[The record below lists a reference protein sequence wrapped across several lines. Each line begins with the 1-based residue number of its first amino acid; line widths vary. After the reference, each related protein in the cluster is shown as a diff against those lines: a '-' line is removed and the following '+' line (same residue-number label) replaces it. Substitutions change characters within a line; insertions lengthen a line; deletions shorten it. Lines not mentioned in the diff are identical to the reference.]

1 MTAYTVMGVVTATS
15 LGTAAFVLMAALVA
29 TRVTT
34 IVLRLA
40 IRRVATKRLA
50 GEPTRWRWRTR
61 LARPLETDD
70 ALSELRRQH
79 RIDALS
85 LALSRVATVVI
96 WSTAAVTLLHV
107 FGISVSVAVGSA
119 GFIGLILALGAQTSV
134 NDYVT
139 GLHVL
144 LEDRF
149 GEGDEIE
156 VVTASGRNLRGVVTA
171 HGMFATRINAEG
183 TNHHIA
189 NRFMCEVTNHS
200 QLGVITTLDVDHRV
214 DGAVLAAATFQAS
227 ASRPE
232 MPTVVIDG
240 VEELPDTADSG
251 RERSRIHLRASRTL
265 GDTDQ
270 HHLGQQLR
278 RLLDTNTTPPPPG
291 GPTPPADR

>member
-1 MTAYTVMGVVTATS
+1 MTAHTVMAVITATS
-15 LGTAAFVLMAALVA
+15 LGAVAAVLVAAFVA
-29 TRVTT
+29 TRLTNV
-34 IVLRLA
+34 VLRLA
-40 IRRVATKRLA
+40 IRRVAARRLA
-50 GEPTRWRWRTR
+50 GETTRWRWRTR
-61 LARPLETDD
+61 MIRSNETDD
-70 ALSELRRQH
+70 TVSEIRRQH

-96 WSTAAVTLLHV
+96 WSTAAVVLLHV
-107 FGISVSVAVGSA
+107 YGISVSVAVGSA

-156 VVTASGRNLRGVVTA
+156 VVTASGRELRGVVTA

-183 TNHHIA
+183 ANHHIA

-200 QLGVITTLDVDHRV
+200 QPGVITTLDVDHAV
-214 DGAVLAAATFQAS
+214 DSAVLAAATSQAI
-227 ASRPE
+227 ASRPD
-232 MPTVVIDG
+232 MPMVVIDG
-240 VEELPDTADSG
+240 VEELHDAADHG
-251 RERSRIHLRASRTL
+251 RERSRIHLRASRAL

-270 HHLGQQLR
+270 HHLAHQLR
-278 RLLDTNTTPPPPG
+278 RLIETTPPPTG